1 MWNHQDLD
9 DPLQKEMK
17 ALYKFIPGFDYG
29 KGDDPTGVIS
39 QSNLFGM
46 VETIEE
52 SFTVQMNRADILDA
66 WRSHDTLFR
75 QSNGS
80 FDEIINEISFY
91 LNTILLS
98 TLLHTHLVFRAK
110 AK

>member
-1 MWNHQDLD
+1 
-9 DPLQKEMK
+9 
-17 ALYKFIPGFDYG
+17 
-29 KGDDPTGVIS
+29 
-39 QSNLFGM
+39 M

-75 QSNGS
+75 QSNGN
-80 FDEIINEISFY
+80 FDEIIKEISF
-91 LNTILLS
+91 LLKHDS
-98 TLLHTHLVFRAK
+98 YQVPYCTRIWFSQLK

>member
-1 MWNHQDLD
+1 
-9 DPLQKEMK
+9 
-17 ALYKFIPGFDYG
+17 
-29 KGDDPTGVIS
+29 
-39 QSNLFGM
+39 M

-75 QSNGS
+75 QSNGN
-80 FDEIINEISFY
+80 FDEIIKEISF
-91 LNTILLS
+91 LLKHDS
-98 TLLHTHLVFRAK
+98 IKYPTAHASGFSQLK